1 VTAVVG
7 PGELREAALA
17 LAATIATR
25 APLAVAAAKR
35 AVVEGLDQAG
45 IAEALA
51 VERREFTAL
60 FATEDAGEGVAAFL
74 GKRAPEWRG
83 R

>member
-1 VTAVVG
+1 
-7 PGELREAALA
+7 
-17 LAATIATR
+17 
-25 APLAVAAAKR
+25 
-35 AVVEGLDQAG
+35 VVEGLDQAG

-74 GKRAPEWRG
+74 GKRVPEWRG